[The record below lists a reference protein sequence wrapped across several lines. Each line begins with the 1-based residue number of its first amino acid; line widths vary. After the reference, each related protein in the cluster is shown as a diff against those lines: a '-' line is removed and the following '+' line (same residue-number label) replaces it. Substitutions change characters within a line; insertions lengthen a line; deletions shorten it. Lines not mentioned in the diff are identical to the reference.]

1 MGELLGGAATA
12 LYLGLLM
19 SISPCPLATNV
30 AAISYVGRRV
40 GHPRLV
46 LLTGLL
52 YTLGRTLVYLV
63 LGMLLVASVLAAA
76 QVSEFLDRYMSKLL
90 GPVLIVL
97 AMFLLGLIRLGVSG
111 PGMSDT
117 IQRRVDAMGLSG
129 ALFLGVIF
137 ALSFCPVSAGLFFL
151 GLIPLAL
158 KLHSSIL
165 LPAVFGVGTAVPV
178 VVFAAIIAL
187 SAQSVGK
194 AFNRLSQ
201 IEWWVRQVTGI
212 IFLAIGVHY
221 TLKHVF
227 EMKLF
232 WDPWLQYLLN
242 SIWGAS

>member
-1 MGELLGGAATA
+1 MDGLLGGAATA

-30 AAISYVGRRV
+30 AAISYVARRV
-40 GHPRLV
+40 GSPRLV
-46 LLTGLL
+46 LLSGLL

-76 QVSEFLDRYMSKLL
+76 QVSALLDRYVSKLL
-90 GPVLIVL
+90 GPILIVL

-111 PGMSDT
+111 PAVSDS
-117 IQRRVDAMGLSG
+117 IQRRVDALGLLG
-129 ALFLGVIF
+129 AVLLGVVF

-151 GLIPLAL
+151 GLVPLSV

-165 LPAVFGVGTAVPV
+165 LPAVFGVGTALPV
-178 VVFAAIIAL
+178 VAFAVLIAV
-187 SAQSVGK
+187 SARSVGR
-194 AFNRLSQ
+194 AFHRLSQ
-201 IEWWVRQVTGI
+201 IEWWVRLATGI

-227 EMKLF
+227 ELKLF
-232 WDPWLQYLLN
+232 WDPWVQYLLN
-242 SIWGAS
+242 AIWGAS